1 LTKKADLSS
10 DQVKEIAL
18 KAVEGAAS
26 QRMAA
31 EREKKDRN
39 KED

>member
-1 LTKKADLSS
+1 MGKKSF
-10 DQVKEIAL
+10 EI

-26 QRMAA
+26 QRYAL
-31 EREKKDRN
+31 EKDKKDRN